1 MYGLKK
7 PIPAL
12 GLALICACVLHAQQ
26 QPVARCTPG
35 SPRWEGKAE
44 KLKIVLDNSTPP
56 GDCRLSVS
64 RGNKEL
70 FATQAKLLD
79 VLAMGLDLNLD
90 AKPDLAFQTGPAGD
104 CCWTIHLLSLEK
116 SPKLIGEIS
125 NRLPFVFRPG
135 STSEVR
141 GFWTPDGTFADGFDG
156 LAAGELTDLPGLL
169 IRWDRAKPL
178 YVGPSYRTQD
188 QAADKLESQIKP
200 DQVAAFR
207 QSDGKLEG
215 LGPEL
220 QPLRKTKALV
230 LAVVLG
236 HLTPGFEGSAWAKLE
251 EFWPAS
257 DLPRIRKLL
266 AQAMQ
271 TGLRS
276 SLAPP
281 PALVNAQCPWAPDVL
296 IYRVGKGVVPPRP
309 THSPDPEYS
318 EEARAK
324 KYQGTVV
331 LVALISADGC
341 ISKLQVQRSLGLGLD
356 EKAIEAVRTWKFEP
370 ARKNGVPVAVLVN
383 IEVNFKLY

>member
-1 MYGLKK
+1 MCGLRKS
-7 PIPAL
+7 IPAL
-12 GLALICACVLHAQQ
+12 GLALICASSLHAQQ
-26 QPVARCTPG
+26 QPVARCTAG
-35 SPRWEGKAE
+35 SPRWEQKFE
-44 KLKIVLDNSTPP
+44 KFTVLLDNSSPP
-56 GDCRLSVS
+56 GECRLSVW
-64 RGNKEL
+64 RGKKEV

-104 CCWTIHLLSLEK
+104 CCWTLHLLSLEK

-125 NRLPFVFRPG
+125 NRQPFVFHP
-135 STSEVR
+135 R
-141 GFWTPDGTFADGFDG
+141 GFWTPDSVFADGFDG
-156 LAAGELTDLPGLL
+156 LTAGELTDLPGLL
-169 IRWDRAKPL
+169 IQWDRAKPF

-236 HLTPGFEGSAWAKLE
+236 HLPPGFEGLAWVKLE

-281 PALVNAQCPWAPDVL
+281 PTLVNAQCPWAPDVL
-296 IYRVGKGVVPPRP
+296 IYRVGKGVTPPRANY
-309 THSPDPEYS
+309 SPDPEYS
-318 EEARAK
+318 EKARAK
-324 KYQGTVV
+324 KYQGTIV
-331 LVALISADGC
+331 LVVLISADGC
-341 ISKLQVQRSLGLGLD
+341 ISKLQVRRFLGLGLD

-370 ARKNGVPVAVLVN
+370 ARKDGVPVAVLVN